1 MMFSVVAV
9 AVAVVLLL
17 VACKLCLRVG
27 GTSRKFLLG
36 PMFSVLDQK
45 CRLTLEL
52 LGSNSSGSADPL

>member
-1 MMFSVVAV
+1 MLLSVVAV

-17 VACKLCLRVG
+17 VACKFCWRVG

-36 PMFSVLDQK
+36 PMVSVFGQK
-45 CRLTLEL
+45 WGLTLEL